1 VVLFFS
7 VNISKARMESE
18 VIKNNDPKNG
28 SRKGI
33 NDSDQIRV
41 RLKKLISNITTIYIP
56 TGSFIDLLIEGNS
69 LVLMTAPITM

>member
-1 VVLFFS
+1 

-33 NDSDQIRV
+33 NDSDQMRV

-69 LVLMTAPITM
+69 LELMTAPITM